1 MKKFNMSDL
10 ITLEAANLAVA
21 VEKRNRNPKHAEV
34 QLKALYS
41 ATMTAFKESTHV
53 ALHKSK
59 KKVMFF
65 DTQIDFGEMPVSLE
79 NGIKILKQTIDP
91 NQNKVSNAAK
101 TLAKQSTKA
110 RVAK

>member
-1 MKKFNMSDL
+1 MKKFNLSDL
-10 ITLEAANLAVA
+10 ITLEAAALSVA
-21 VEKRNRNPKHAEV
+21 VDKRNRNPNHAEV

-53 ALHKSK
+53 AMHKTK

-65 DTQIDFGEMPVSLE
+65 DNQIDFGDMPVSLE
-79 NGIKILKQTIDP
+79 NGIKILKGSVNP
-91 NQNKVSNAAK
+91 NENKVSNAAK
-101 TLAKQSTKA
+101 TLAKESKKA